1 MITRV
6 EEKDSGSYSCEA
18 ERLGGELASASVRV
32 RVLSPARVTIREAGA
47 GAGVT
52 VRRGARLGLVCEAQ
66 GAPPPL
72 VSWWAGDTK
81 VTRSGVGE
89 ARLEL
94 DPREVSEEFTCRGD
108 NGVGSPASAS
118 VMVTVLGPPEV
129 ALTSAPATQ
138 SLCSLDIVCRVTSA
152 TPASIK
158 WWYNGLL
165 LHSGKIPEV
174 DSKVFCFHHL
184 IVYVV
189 SRARGRSRLLLTCVG
204 RRARLCARWRT

>member
-6 EEKDSGSYSCEA
+6 EESDSGLYSCEA

-32 RVLSPARVTIREAGA
+32 VVLSPARVTIREAGA
-47 GAGVT
+47 GAGLT
-52 VRRGARLGLVCEAQ
+52 VRRGARLGLVCEAG

-94 DPREVSEEFTCRGD
+94 DPREVTEEFTCRGD

-129 ALTSAPATQ
+129 ALTSSPVTRA
-138 SLCSLDIVCRVTSA
+138 LCSLDMVCRVSSA

-174 DSKVFCFHHL
+174 TCQVDCVHHL
-184 IVYVV
+184 MYVV
-189 SRARGRSRLLLTCVG
+189 TRARARSRLFSTRVE
-204 RRARLCARWRT
+204 RRARWCARWRT

>member
-6 EEKDSGSYSCEA
+6 EPKDSGLYSCEV

-32 RVLSPARVTIREAGA
+32 RVLSPARVTIEEAGA
-47 GAGVT
+47 EAGVT
-52 VRRGARLGLVCEAQ
+52 VRRGARLGLVCRGQ

-72 VSWWAGDTK
+72 VSWWAGDIK
-81 VTRSGVGE
+81 VSRSGVGE

-94 DPREVSEEFTCRGD
+94 DTREVTEQFTCRGD

-129 ALTSAPATQ
+129 AVTSAQATQ
-138 SLCSLDIVCRVTSA
+138 DLCSLDISCHVTSA
-152 TPASIK
+152 TPSTIR

-165 LHSGKIPEV
+165 LHSDKIPEV
-174 DSKVFCFHHL
+174 DSKYNIVF
-184 IVYVV
+184 
-189 SRARGRSRLLLTCVG
+189 
-204 RRARLCARWRT
+204 

>member
-6 EEKDSGSYSCEA
+6 EPKDSGLYSCEV

-32 RVLSPARVTIREAGA
+32 RVLSPARVTIEEAGA
-47 GAGVT
+47 EAGVT
-52 VRRGARLGLVCEAQ
+52 VRRGARLGLVCRGQ

-72 VSWWAGDTK
+72 VSWWAGDIK
-81 VTRSGVGE
+81 VSRSGVGE

-94 DPREVSEEFTCRGD
+94 DTREVTEQFTCRGD

-129 ALTSAPATQ
+129 AVTSAPATQ
-138 SLCSLDIVCRVTSA
+138 ELCSLDISCHVSSA
-152 TPASIK
+152 TPSTIR

-165 LHSGKIPEV
+165 LHSDKIPEV
-174 DSKVFCFHHL
+174 DCKYS
-184 IVYVV
+184 V
-189 SRARGRSRLLLTCVG
+189 SMI
-204 RRARLCARWRT
+204 